1 MNTESLPIHG
11 ILSTLHEILTVDDCV
26 VLAAQPGAGKSTQVP
41 LSLLSSSW
49 VTGKIL
55 ILEPRRVAVKS
66 IAHYLAYQLGESVG
80 HTVGYQIRHER
91 NVSQQTRI
99 EVITEGIL
107 TRRLQ
112 SDPELADVSVVIFDE
127 FHERAVHAD
136 LALLL
141 CREVQEGL
149 RDDLR
154 VLVMSATM
162 DTLSVSDYLGGARVI
177 DCPGRSFPVEIS
189 YHPPKLSKHQ
199 SMNRLSNRDIASM
212 VSDALEHALVQLS
225 DHGDVL
231 VFLPSQGAIHAAMN
245 QCETLLK
252 GQSHITCH
260 ALYGAMS
267 LSAQEQIIRPSSVL
281 HSPASSSYATASE
294 SVSSN
299 PPRRIIFATNIA
311 ETSVTIPNVTMV
323 IDTGLEKSALF
334 DVKSGLTKLVTQRI
348 AKSSAD
354 QRAGRAGRVQA
365 GHCIRLWSET
375 QQYQLADFAPLAIN
389 NTDLSAFTLELSAW
403 GIHDP
408 LTANWLD
415 TPPTAHIEHAL
426 QLNTSLALIQSQ
438 GQLSTKGQQLLDMG
452 IEPRL
457 GAMLLSADSTVEQAL
472 ACVLAALLTER
483 DIANDPAFVQ
493 QHFGVDVLARLSAVI
508 HTLITSRS
516 SKGSLHHIQQLALRW
531 FGQITGNI
539 QTTHSRQAFY
549 DALGQISDV
558 ATMSARL
565 CAVAFVDRIAKRR
578 AADPDLSQ
586 KISYTMAN
594 GRGVSLMPNEPLA
607 SSLWLV
613 IVDCDG
619 QNNDGRVFLAL
630 AVNEAVIMQLD
641 SVNTENVYEYSA
653 ANNKI
658 TGRRQTRIGQL
669 VINETPLSTIP
680 DDVLIP
686 CFMQVVAEQ
695 GLRFLQWDK
704 RCEQWCLRVQWL
716 AEYCPDELPLI
727 DEAYLLRHLNDW
739 LLPYCHGIKTIRQL
753 QQLALMPLLEAILT
767 YEQQQFLAKHAPVK
781 YTAPSGLSCHITY
794 SKHQAPSVHIVLQE
808 MFGQLTSPLL
818 ANGQVPL
825 CFTLLPP
832 ARRDLQTTSDLA
844 HFWTHSYFDVRK
856 DMKGRYPKHRWPEKP
871 LEELPG
877 RSIKPKNTT

>member
-1 MNTESLPIHG
+1 
-11 ILSTLHEILTVDDCV
+11 
-26 VLAAQPGAGKSTQVP
+26 
-41 LSLLSSSW
+41 
-49 VTGKIL
+49 
-55 ILEPRRVAVKS
+55 
-66 IAHYLAYQLGESVG
+66 
-80 HTVGYQIRHER
+80 
-91 NVSQQTRI
+91 
-99 EVITEGIL
+99 
-107 TRRLQ
+107 
-112 SDPELADVSVVIFDE
+112 
-127 FHERAVHAD
+127 
-136 LALLL
+136 
-141 CREVQEGL
+141 
-149 RDDLR
+149 
-154 VLVMSATM
+154 
-162 DTLSVSDYLGGARVI
+162 
-177 DCPGRSFPVEIS
+177 
-189 YHPPKLSKHQ
+189 
-199 SMNRLSNRDIASM
+199 
-212 VSDALEHALVQLS
+212 
-225 DHGDVL
+225 
-231 VFLPSQGAIHAAMN
+231 
-245 QCETLLK
+245 
-252 GQSHITCH
+252 
-260 ALYGAMS
+260 
-267 LSAQEQIIRPSSVL
+267 
-281 HSPASSSYATASE
+281 
-294 SVSSN
+294 
-299 PPRRIIFATNIA
+299 
-311 ETSVTIPNVTMV
+311 
-323 IDTGLEKSALF
+323 
-334 DVKSGLTKLVTQRI
+334 
-348 AKSSAD
+348 
-354 QRAGRAGRVQA
+354 
-365 GHCIRLWSET
+365 
-375 QQYQLADFAPLAIN
+375 
-389 NTDLSAFTLELSAW
+389 
-403 GIHDP
+403 
-408 LTANWLD
+408 
-415 TPPTAHIEHAL
+415 
-426 QLNTSLALIQSQ
+426 
-438 GQLSTKGQQLLDMG
+438 
-452 IEPRL
+452 
-457 GAMLLSADSTVEQAL
+457 
-472 ACVLAALLTER
+472 
-483 DIANDPAFVQ
+483 
-493 QHFGVDVLARLSAVI
+493 
-508 HTLITSRS
+508 
-516 SKGSLHHIQQLALRW
+516 LHHIQQLALRW
-531 FGQITGNI
+531 FGHITGNI

-825 CFTLLPP
+825 CFTLLSP

-844 HFWTHSYFDVRK
+844 HFWKHSYFDVRK

-871 LEELPG
+871 LEERPG
-877 RSIKPKNTT
+877 RSIKPKKTI